1 MTIFYLSIQLM
12 DICVFFY
19 SLAVL
24 NCAAVNVHVQ
34 VFCGHVF
41 LIFLGEIA
49 GAQLLK

>member
-1 MTIFYLSIQLM
+1 MFISISADGHL
-12 DICVFFY
+12 CFFY

-24 NCAAVNVHVQ
+24 NSAAVNIHVQ

-41 LIFLGEIA
+41 LFLIFLGEIT